1 MKPLVRT
8 FISFVALCTLVLLTL
23 LSIPS
28 CSKKQPE
35 TKEIKIGAILPLTG
49 DIASYGVRVKAGA
62 EIALEELQSK
72 GLPAISIEFQD
83 DENKSNNA
91 VSIMKTFCSIK
102 HYPIVIGAAG
112 SSVSMAIAP
121 IANRYKVVQLSP
133 LSSSE
138 ELSVKGGE
146 YFFRVCPTDDQQA
159 KILTAWIAEKAYD
172 KVAVVYT
179 DNAWGT
185 GLAEAFRKYYKPVN
199 GQIEFFEGT
208 KEGEVDFRTILAKI
222 QAEGCKAII
231 SPTYPKEG
239 GMLVRQAKELGL
251 VCDMYGADNWGA
263 PEFVQ
268 IAGSAADGCLFVA
281 QYSYDGSEFQNLNAK
296 YKAKNGSDAD
306 VFVAYGYDAVYAI
319 AHAIKN
325 VHSSKG
331 VDIRNAL
338 ISVRF
343 QGTSGLIEFAEN
355 GDLKT
360 NAFIRKTIVDGKAKD
375 YD

>member
-1 MKPLVRT
+1 MKRFANLKCVSILLT
-8 FISFVALCTLVLLTL
+8 VVFVLLTTAFVG
-23 LSIPS
+23 
-28 CSKKQPE
+28 CSKKSEP
-35 TKEIKIGAILPLTG
+35 KEIKIGAILPLTG

-72 GLPAISIEFQD
+72 GLPTISIEFQD

-91 VSIMKTFCSIK
+91 VGIMKTFCSIK
-102 HYPIVIGAAG
+102 KYPVVIGAAG

-121 IANRYKVVQLSP
+121 IANQYKVVQISP

-138 ELSVKGGE
+138 ELSVKGGD
-146 YFFRVCPTDDQQA
+146 YFFRVCPVDDQQA
-159 KILTAWIAEKAYD
+159 KILASWVAEKSYD
-172 KVAVVYT
+172 KVAVIYT

-199 GQIEFFEGT
+199 GQISLFEGT
-208 KEGEVDFRTILAKI
+208 KEGEVDFRTILAKV

-239 GMLVRQAKELGL
+239 GVLIRQAKELGL

-268 IAGSAADGCLFVA
+268 IAGSAANGCLFVA
-281 QYSYDGSEFQNLNAK
+281 QYSYDGLEFQNLNLK
-296 YKAKNGSDAD
+296 FKAKTGKDAD

-319 AHAIKN
+319 AYATKD
-325 VHSSKG
+325 VKLWTG
-331 VDIRNAL
+331 PDIRDRL
-338 ISVRF
+338 LSIKF
-343 QGTSGLIEFAEN
+343 QGASGLIEFAEN

-360 NAFIRKTIVDGKAKD
+360 NAFVRKVIVEGKPKN
-375 YD
+375 YE